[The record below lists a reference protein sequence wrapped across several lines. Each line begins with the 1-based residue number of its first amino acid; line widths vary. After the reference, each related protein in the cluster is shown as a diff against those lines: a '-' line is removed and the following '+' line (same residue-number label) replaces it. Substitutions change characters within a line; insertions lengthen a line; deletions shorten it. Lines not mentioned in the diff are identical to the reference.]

1 MRWLL
6 IVALSAW
13 VWHLYFHFSD
23 EAVAALRLELIA
35 RNEASRAQFVKDMYD
50 RGDAVWWWELVQVGQ
65 DDR

>member
-13 VWHLYFHFSD
+13 VWHLYFHDHD

-35 RNEASRAQFVKDMYD
+35 RNEASRAKFVKDMYD
-50 RGDAVWWWELVQVGQ
+50 RGYADWVWELVQVE
-65 DDR
+65 